1 MRLVC
6 GPDTGAFSEADDALR
21 VVLYGQAGSE
31 DRGSA
36 GDAVKSEIQRRHLV
50 PAARAWDLLS
60 IALSVVTADFAGLR
74 DHSPDG
80 WTREFEI
87 DIAVADPAFWTGH
100 ATALSEAL
108 GFLTTDRWTLRFQE
122 GGMLPAPPRSP
133 VYPAEDCVA
142 LLSGGLDSLIGA
154 IDLVAAGRRKPFVV
168 SQTVRGD
175 ADKQIDFARRIGG
188 GLNHLQLNHNAHSP
202 GVQESSQR
210 ARSLVFIAFGVA
222 AATSLQRHHRGQ
234 SVPLYVCENG
244 FIAINPPLTGGRLGS
259 LSTRTAHPEYLTRL
273 QHILDAAD
281 LRVGIENP
289 YAAKTKGEMLQD
301 CADQH
306 LLKAEAVRSTSC
318 GRFQR
323 FNYQQCGRCVPCQV
337 RRAAFLTW
345 QGVPDTTDYVYEALG
360 RRDPDHAGFDDVR
373 SVAMA
378 LATAAADG
386 VETWLGHALS
396 SRLIDNRAPLLGMLE
411 RGLGELGALH
421 RAHDVT

>member
-1 MRLVC
+1 MKLVC
-6 GPDTGAFSEADDALR
+6 GPDTSTFSEADVALR
-21 VVLYGQAGSE
+21 VVLYGQAE
-31 DRGSA
+31 TVDRGSA

-50 PAARAWDLLS
+50 PAMRAWDLLS

-87 DIAVADPAFWTGH
+87 DIAVADQVFWAGQ
-100 ATALSEAL
+100 AAALSEAL

-122 GGMLPAPPRSP
+122 GGMLPAPPRNP
-133 VYPAEDCVA
+133 VYPVEDCVA
-142 LLSGGLDSLIGA
+142 LLSGGLDSLVGV
-154 IDLVAAGRRKPFVV
+154 IDLAAAGRKPFVV

-175 ADKQIDFARRIGG
+175 ADKQVEFANRIGG

-202 GVQESSQR
+202 NIQESSQR

-222 AATSLQRHHRGQ
+222 AATSLQRYHQGH

-259 LSTRTAHPEYLTRL
+259 LSTRTAHPEYLARL
-273 QHILDAAD
+273 QLILNAAD
-281 LRVGIENP
+281 LRVDIENP
-289 YAAKTKGEMLQD
+289 YATKTKGEMLQD
-301 CADQH
+301 CADQD

-323 FNYQQCGRCVPCQV
+323 FNYHQCGRCVPCQV
-337 RRAAFLTW
+337 RRAAFMVW
-345 QGVPDTTDYVYEALG
+345 GGVSDTTGYVYEPLG
-360 RRDPDHAGFDDVR
+360 KDDDDHARFDDVR

-378 LATAAADG
+378 LAAVSADG
-386 VETWLGHALS
+386 LDVWLGNALGS
-396 SRLIDNRAPLLGMLE
+396 PMIADRTALRAMVE
-411 RGLGELGALH
+411 RGLAELASLH
-421 RAHDVT
+421 HACGVT

>member
-1 MRLVC
+1 MRLIC
-6 GPDTGAFSEADDALR
+6 GPDMGASSEADDALR
-21 VVLYGQAGSE
+21 VNLYKQAE
-31 DRGSA
+31 AIDRGSA

-60 IALSVVTADFAGLR
+60 IALSVVTADLADLR
-74 DHSPDG
+74 DRSPDG
-80 WTREFEI
+80 WTREFAI
-87 DIAVADPAFWTGH
+87 DIAVADPVFWTGQ
-100 ATALSEAL
+100 AMALSEAL
-108 GFLTTDRWTLRFQE
+108 CFLTTDRWMLRFQE
-122 GGMLPAPPRSP
+122 GGMLPAPPRNP
-133 VYPAEDCVA
+133 AYPAEDCVA
-142 LLSGGLDSLIGA
+142 LLSGGLDSLIGT
-154 IDLVAAGRRKPFVV
+154 IDLVAAGRKPFVV

-175 ADKQIDFARRIGG
+175 ADKQVDFASRIGG

-222 AATSLQRHHRGQ
+222 AATSFQRYHQGH

-289 YAAKTKGEMLQD
+289 YATKTKGEMLRG
-301 CADQH
+301 CADQK
-306 LLKAEAVRSTSC
+306 LLKTEAVRSTSC

-323 FNYQQCGRCVPCQV
+323 FNYHQCGRCVPCQV
-337 RRAAFLTW
+337 RRAAFMVW
-345 QGVPDTTDYVYEALG
+345 GGVPDTTGYVYEPLG
-360 RRDPDHAGFDDVR
+360 KDDTNHAGFDDVR

-378 LATAAADG
+378 LEAVAADG
-386 VETWLGHALS
+386 LDVWLGNALGS
-396 SRLIDNRAPLLGMLE
+396 PMIIDRAALRAMVE
-411 RGLGELGALH
+411 RGLAELALLH
-421 RAHDVT
+421 QACGVR